1 VTVMVLSKSAL
12 PQIVALRRSVGRPVG
27 PETRRI
33 EAHTER
39 VEQVETFRRIRFL
52 GNVIHYATL
61 GERPDIADHA
71 AGELVSL
78 ADRRLARMG
87 EGPEAA

>member
-1 VTVMVLSKSAL
+1 MVLSKATL
-12 PQIVALRRSVGRPVG
+12 PQIVAPRRSVGRPVSA
-27 PETRRI
+27 ETRRI

-61 GERPDIADHA
+61 GDRPDIADHA

-78 ADRRLARMG
+78 AERRLARMG